1 MFEQAANFKKN
12 AKKSLAIVVPE
23 LLPVPPVK
31 GGAVEHW
38 VHEVAGRLN
47 TEQFDIAIISR
58 PSGVQTESTIQYIG
72 IPWTHLEKAFYWLKE
87 RVTWRNPLRY
97 IAKIQNVV
105 SYGLRMARLVR
116 GFDIVVVHNE
126 PNLLFFIKKNSQQ
139 TLILHMHNAHLSI
152 AVFRPFYR
160 HGLKKVDRIIC
171 VSDYIRR
178 HAVQFFPEYANKF
191 TVVFNATDPEIFKP
205 YGDEAVRRLK
215 GIVDIEVDKTYL
227 LYVGRLTEI
236 KGVHVLIKAFITVH
250 ALLPQTR
257 LIIAGSSFFGGAAKT
272 DYEQSLV
279 ELAKPVSTAII
290 FTGFMPHDK
299 LRYVYSAA
307 DIVVLPSV
315 WQDPCPLV
323 VLEAMASG
331 TCLISTA
338 VGGVP
343 EVVKNGV
350 NGLLLKAGDA
360 EKTAQMIVEILSN
373 SLSKTQMEH
382 TARQQILA
390 GYTWERLVKELEME
404 FSFADSI
411 NTRLDSGN

>member
-1 MFEQAANFKKN
+1 M
-12 AKKSLAIVVPE
+12 
-23 LLPVPPVK
+23 LPVPPVK

-38 VHEVAGRLN
+38 VHEVSQRLDQAQFDITIVSRPADAIGVKN
-47 TEQFDIAIISR
+47 VRYLTIAWTKTEQFFYKIK
-58 PSGVQTESTIQYIG
+58 
-72 IPWTHLEKAFYWLKE
+72 EK
-87 RVTWRNPLRY
+87 VTWRNPLRY

-105 SYGLRMARLVR
+105 SYGLRMAKLVR
-116 GFDIVVVHNE
+116 EFDMVVIHNE
-126 PNLLFFIKKNSQQ
+126 PNFLFFMKKMPQQ
-139 TLILHMHNAHLSI
+139 TLILHMHNAHLGI
-152 AVFRPFYR
+152 ALFRPFYR
-160 HGLKKVDRIIC
+160 RALKKVDKVIC

-178 HAVQFFPEYANKF
+178 HALQYFPEYADKF

-205 YGDEAVRRLK
+205 YGDEAVSQLRGL
-215 GIVDIEVDKTYL
+215 IDIQPDKTYL

-236 KGVHVLIKAFITVH
+236 KGVHVLIKAFITIH
-250 ALLPQTR
+250 AQLPHTR
-257 LIIAGSSFFGGAAKT
+257 LIIAGSSFFGGATKT

-331 TCLISTA
+331 TCLVSTA

-343 EVVKNGV
+343 EIIKNGV
-350 NGLLLKAGDA
+350 NGLLVNANDP
-360 EKTAQMIVEILSN
+360 EKTAKVAVDILAN
-373 SLSKTQMEH
+373 SLLKTQMEH
-382 TARQQILA
+382 AARQQIMA
-390 GYTWERLVKELEME
+390 GYTWERLTQETESNLFMKDAMK
-404 FSFADSI
+404 
-411 NTRLDSGN
+411 